1 MNSFWVEELYRGRI
15 VIHNKK
21 NEEWI
26 KKKQSIATDTIELRE
41 DQFDLVTT
49 SEKERHFKNYPILV
63 NNKPYI
69 FYDFDRSNY
78 VLYKDQRL
86 PMYNAGL
93 YFREFQEREKRSKE
107 ILEKFQARAAVHKKK
122 QK

>member
-1 MNSFWVEELYRGRI
+1 
-15 VIHNKK
+15 
-21 NEEWI
+21 
-26 KKKQSIATDTIELRE
+26 LRE

-49 SEKERHFKNYPILV
+49 SEKECLFKNYPILV